1 MATCDEWCLKCLVF
15 RNKPD
20 ADKKKKEP
28 KRYACVWKFNSGAI
42 EDFCISVISQLGS
55 FRLGEMKLS
64 KTIVSG
70 LVLTLLLTAGLTSAS
85 DFEPVKAPET
95 IHIEADGSVNPPT
108 APIARDGEVYT
119 FADSI
124 CGSVVLLKSDIV
136 VDGAGYT
143 LQGNGRGIG
152 VDVSA
157 VSGYLNVTIRNMEI
171 KDFDVGIELASF
183 NEGMLSRN
191 TIANNRD
198 GVRVI
203 GFGQFSSF
211 NNTISGNTIT
221 NNENGIVMEGYVV
234 GNLIF
239 ENTIANNSK
248 CGIALI
254 TWMPLHSSAI
264 ENIVSGNTITNNG
277 NGIYLSGS
285 SNNFVY
291 HNNFVE
297 NTVQVFT
304 ENSVSVWN
312 NGYPSG
318 GNYWS
323 DHICTGNPS
332 DGSQPYVLDGNNTD
346 HYPFQV
352 PNGWAISVAVHVDEI
367 ADTNY
372 AATGRE
378 ALASHLG
385 HLRCNFNT
393 YVNKNS
399 AMNFPDF
406 SLIAR
411 NFRMQTLIVQ
421 WVCWRQARGCQEN
434 TNVFLVKA
442 RMHNQFEYC
451 YKDKE
456 LWTKLYRRFF
466 YKIFP

>member
-1 MATCDEWCLKCLVF
+1 MAARDEWCLKCLVF

-20 ADKKKKEP
+20 ADKKEKEP
-28 KRYACVWKFNSGAI
+28 KRYACAWKFNSRAI
-42 EDFCISVISQLGS
+42 EDFSISAIPQLSS

-64 KTIVSG
+64 KAIVSG

-85 DFEPVKAPET
+85 DFEPVRAPET

-124 CGSVVLLKSDIV
+124 YGSVVLLKSDIV

-143 LQGNGRGIG
+143 LQGNGSGIG
-152 VDVSA
+152 IDVSA
-157 VSGYLNVTIRNMEI
+157 VSGYLNVTIRNVEI
-171 KDFDVGIELASF
+171 KDFAVGIELASF
-183 NEGMLSRN
+183 NEGMLTRN

-198 GVRVI
+198 GVRVS

-234 GNLIF
+234 GNLISG
-239 ENTIANNSK
+239 NTIANNSK

-254 TWMPLHSSAI
+254 TWMPLHSPAK

-277 NGIYLSGS
+277 NGIYLSES
-285 SNNFVY
+285 SDNFVY
-291 HNNFVE
+291 HNNFEE

-323 DHICTGNPS
+323 DHVCTGNPS

-352 PNGWAISVAVHVDEI
+352 PNGWAIPVAVNVDEI

-385 HLRCNFNT
+385 HLRWKFKT

-399 AMNFPDF
+399 VMDFLDF
-406 SLIAR
+406 SQIAR
-411 NFRMQTLIVQ
+411 NFGMSTLIVQ
-421 WVCWRQARGCQEN
+421 WVCWRQARGCLEN
-434 TNVFLVKA
+434 PNVVLVKA

-451 YKDKE
+451 CKDKE

-466 YKIFP
+466 HKIFP